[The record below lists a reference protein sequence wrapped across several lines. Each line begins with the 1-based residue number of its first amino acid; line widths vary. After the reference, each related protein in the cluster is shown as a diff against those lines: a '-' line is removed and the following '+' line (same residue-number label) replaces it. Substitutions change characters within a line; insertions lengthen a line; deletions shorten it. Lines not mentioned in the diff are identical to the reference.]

1 MMMTTE
7 DRIMNEMILQGG
19 VDAVVAAKVAKAV
32 KVLER
37 AGYRLE
43 TTTWNTALECFVYVF
58 IQPQR
63 MSNGGYL
70 RVQLTDLPALR
81 AEAELYE

>member
-1 MMMTTE
+1 
-7 DRIMNEMILQGG
+7 MNGTMS
-19 VDAVVAAKVAKAV
+19 DAAKVKEVNAV